1 MDRPELGRWQLYKAA
16 QAQVV
21 KWLIQTAG
29 DTVRG
34 TSALKAHQLLDLAR
48 STAGAATAVP
58 PAIIASLQDV
68 IDGRQSQAN
77 WHSQRSNV
85 RDNENHQWFIELL
98 IKVRNILLPCVSNDR
113 KPDTKAQNMH
123 TICVKE
129 RLANV
134 FSLLA
139 IEEPSDSPLGN
150 KPLILENDGM
160 GPDFALW
167 CHIKDMNDVREFIK
181 EAWLKY
187 TSGELSI
194 VLVSQ
199 LAEVGIG
206 LMRIEDEKFVAQYP
220 QFNDYWKLL
229 EYFNLEV
236 HGSGK
241 TICITPLNII
251 PNAEARNEELI
262 RLICPAAAVLLRGIR
277 DGMKKLAETTEGKAL
292 LRYSSKA
299 EKIPSMRILELEA
312 YDFSSIFEVQVPELL
327 AWIHFHKAKGKRSSN
342 QMFDRLEFL
351 CGMADYYDSE
361 LTPTWLVMACAIH
374 LDLYEII
381 GDKPAVTAKAWLA
394 TTRGMKQQLDDI
406 NVHFAGLDHP
416 SSDWRAELAPIFRR
430 SDGSEDQLFVT
441 KVGLEYHRSRGYS
454 YADSDMLGKATSCIM
469 GSPCVAGGALWSDRM
484 AYHKVGICFANLDL
498 TLFALANLYTA
509 ITKSNLLKSTWEDM
523 HFLINTH
530 KPHTPLVPKIAGP
543 YDAASHL
550 RHYLR
555 SLGCSLAQT
564 SKYTSSSA
572 VPTHEFVVDNHCT
585 ALSPTSE
592 FVVAITHGYHAND
605 LLDTFDRGDLV
616 GTVLT
621 KLTAESKVLKHG
633 TKCKKGKKGT
643 KHQPQFTVTE
653 VLSTFK
659 DHMIKDELHL
669 NFDYP
674 AFYMVGE
681 KIRRG
686 LHDLIPDIKDHPV
699 GMALWEIV
707 LRILRDSATAKEP
720 TLLQKAAVI
729 VGDIINAPGVSNKF
743 SKEARNASSGGI
755 TKSLAPNIR
764 PYNPAWTAEL
774 WEYFVRHRH
783 SLHNVNM
790 TIASSSASYIT
801 FYDPKGRKGNID
813 RITEAAERFWHLWSS
828 VRLRMGIGGKLEE
841 ANAIGVQRKDGS
853 KITFPLPATM
863 KSLGLRGFEGFGIP
877 LLEAL
882 DTPMEEL
889 ANCSSLK

>member
-1 MDRPELGRWQLYKAA
+1 MDRPELGRWQLYKSS
-16 QAQVV
+16 QAQMV
-21 KWLIQTAG
+21 KLLIQKAG

-34 TSALKAHQLLDLAR
+34 TSALKAHELLDLAR
-48 STAGAATAVP
+48 STADAATAVP

-77 WHSQRSNV
+77 WHSQRSNA
-85 RDNENHQWFIELL
+85 RDNEIYQWFIELL
-98 IKVRNILLPCVSNDR
+98 IKVRNIMLPCVSNDR
-113 KPDTKAQNMH
+113 NPDTKSQNMD

-139 IEEPSDSPLGN
+139 IEVASDSPLGN

-199 LAEVGIG
+199 LAEVGIV
-206 LMRIEDEKFVAQYP
+206 LIRIKDEKFVAQYP

-241 TICITPLNII
+241 TICVTPLNII
-251 PNAEARNEELI
+251 SNAEARNEELI

-277 DGMKKLAETTEGKAL
+277 DEMKKLAETTEGKAL
-292 LRYSSKA
+292 LRYSSK
-299 EKIPSMRILELEA
+299 IL
-312 YDFSSIFEVQVPELL
+312 EVQVSELL

-361 LTPTWLVMACAIH
+361 LTPTWLVMACAVH

-441 KVGLEYHRSRGYS
+441 KVGLEYQRSRGYS

-484 AYHKVGICFANLDL
+484 AYHKVGIRFANLDL

-509 ITKSNLLKSTWEDM
+509 ISKSNLFKPTWEDM

-530 KPHTPLVPKIAGP
+530 KLHTPLVPKIAGP

-550 RHYLR
+550 RHCVR

-572 VPTHEFVVDNHCT
+572 VPTHEFVVNNHCT
-585 ALSPTSE
+585 TLSPTSE

-616 GTVLT
+616 ETVWT
-621 KLTAESKVLKHG
+621 KLTAESKGLKHG
-633 TKCKKGKKGT
+633 TKGKKGKKGT
-643 KHQPQFTVTE
+643 KHQPQFAMTE
-653 VLSTFK
+653 VLFTSK

-707 LRILRDSATAKEP
+707 LRIFRDSATAKEP

-729 VGDIINAPGVSNKF
+729 VGDIINAPGVTNSRGKPVMPLQVG
-743 SKEARNASSGGI
+743 SPRV
-755 TKSLAPNIR
+755 SLR
-764 PYNPAWTAEL
+764 T
-774 WEYFVRHRH
+774 
-783 SLHNVNM
+783 S
-790 TIASSSASYIT
+790 
-801 FYDPKGRKGNID
+801 D
-813 RITEAAERFWHLWSS
+813 RT
-828 VRLRMGIGGKLEE
+828 
-841 ANAIGVQRKDGS
+841 
-853 KITFPLPATM
+853 T
-863 KSLGLRGFEGFGIP
+863 LRGQ
-877 LLEAL
+877 L
-882 DTPMEEL
+882 
-889 ANCSSLK
+889 NCGSTLYVTATACTTST